1 MDVEETKCRKSF
13 QPLSS
18 WTSAHHARAAQAH
31 PARSHVCLVN
41 SVIRILML
49 STRWKT
55 CIRLKVSAKERRII
69 VPSETRRS
77 LKTSSSILHSA
88 VVPAPQESTTLK
100 AIAVTLCRKIRLRLG
115 LCMAMVVLVNC
126 QTLSLQS
133 A

>member
-1 MDVEETKCRKSF
+1 MDVEGTKFKKRF

-18 WTSAHHARAAQAH
+18 WISAH
-31 PARSHVCLVN
+31 PARAVQAHHVRSHACRV
-41 SVIRILML
+41 SSEIRILL
-49 STRWKT
+49 PLIRWRMCT
-55 CIRLKVSAKERRII
+55 QLKASARERRKI
-69 VPSETRRS
+69 VPRETRR
-77 LKTSSSILHSA
+77 LRETSSSILHSA
-88 VVPAPQESTTLK
+88 VVPAPLESTTLK